1 MNTIPRRN
9 RLDLNTPE
17 EMAIRNAV
25 DQVEKMGADVKLT
38 EAVIYLDKARKLVA
52 DYIDSKPQNT

>member
-1 MNTIPRRN
+1 MSFPRRN

-25 DQVEKMGADVKLT
+25 EKVEKMGADVKLT
-38 EAVIYLDKARKLVA
+38 EAVVLLDKARELVA
-52 DYIDSKPQNT
+52 DYIDQVNENKH